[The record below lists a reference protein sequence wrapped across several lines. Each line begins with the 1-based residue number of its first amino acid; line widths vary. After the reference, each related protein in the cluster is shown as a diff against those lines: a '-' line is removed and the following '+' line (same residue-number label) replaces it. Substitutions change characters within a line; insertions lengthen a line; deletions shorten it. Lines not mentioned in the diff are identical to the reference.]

1 MSEENLSDVE
11 NIDVENKEDELN
23 KVSDEENSKDE
34 RIAKQSQELTYLTGT
49 VIPDLKKE
57 VKELKGLKSD
67 LSEALE
73 NSSKKYYEQLDIN
86 AILSDKL
93 TKISAEHAVNKVR
106 LEKLD
111 STIAEVKQEAE
122 NKVDSYKAKL
132 SQFDTNQMKILRDS
146 NDKLTREAGEK
157 DARIQELE
165 AKIPS
170 LQSEITSLRNQLI
183 ELGNYKEE
191 VDAQTTKT
199 INQYKDTINN
209 LNRDLNNKQS
219 SYDKLYNESQKSIGD
234 LKNQVNKYKKA
245 LNEQSNRGFLDRLSN
260 KPIKFDDD

>member
-11 NIDVENKEDELN
+11 NTNIEKESENDGNL
-23 KVSDEENSKDE
+23 KDE
-34 RIAKQSQELTYLTGT
+34 RISKQSQELTYLT
-49 VIPDLKKE
+49 VNIIPGLKNE
-57 VKELKGLKSD
+57 IKELKGLKSS

-73 NSSKKYYEQLDIN
+73 NSTKKYYEQLDIN
-86 AILSDKL
+86 ALLSDKL

-111 STIAEVKQEAE
+111 STIAEVKQEAA
-122 NKVDSYKAKL
+122 NKVDSYKEKL
-132 SQFDTNQMKILRDS
+132 SQFDTNQMKILKDS
-146 NDKLTREAGEK
+146 NEKLTRELEEK
-157 DARIQELE
+157 DAKINELE
-165 AKIPS
+165 SQIPS
-170 LQSEITSLRNQLI
+170 LQNEVTSLRNQLI

-209 LNRDLNNKQS
+209 LNRDLNTKQS

-260 KPIKFDDD
+260 KPITFDDD